1 MKILHLTLMAA
12 LAAAMTQAGAQ
23 APQSQPQMDT
33 AAAPAVVRTAPAH
46 PDPYVPPSL
55 RRPLRDASSGPI
67 LLRYQAMQ
75 KLRKRFDAADVDGN
89 GMLNRDEA
97 RKAGLGF
104 IDKNFDHIDSAQRGS
119 VSFDDLNAWI
129 IQRREEARSR

>member
-1 MKILHLTLMAA
+1 MKMFAV
-12 LAAAMTQAGAQ
+12 LAAVAAMSTAGAQ
-23 APQSQPQMDT
+23 APQPESATP
-33 AAAPAVVRTAPAH
+33 PAVRAAPAH
-46 PDPYVPPSL
+46 PEPYVPPSL

-75 KLRKRFDAADVDGN
+75 KLKKRFDDADLDGS
-89 GMLNRDEA
+89 GTLSRDEA

-119 VSFDDLNAWI
+119 VNFEDLKAWL

>member
-1 MKILHLTLMAA
+1 MKFLAI
-12 LAAAMTQAGAQ
+12 LAAAMAMLVAFSNAGAQ
-23 APQSQPQMDT
+23 TPQAE
-33 AAAPAVVRTAPAH
+33 AATPASIRSAPAN
-46 PDPYVPPSL
+46 PDADVPPAL

-75 KLRKRFDAADVDGN
+75 KLKRRFDEADTDGN
-89 GMLNRDEA
+89 GALNRDEA

-104 IDKNFDHIDSAQRGS
+104 IDKNFDHIDTAQRGN
-119 VSFDDLNAWI
+119 VNFEDLKAWI

>member
-1 MKILHLTLMAA
+1 MKLLHLTLMAA
-12 LAAAMTQAGAQ
+12 LTAAMTQAGAQ
-23 APQSQPQMDT
+23 APQAQPDM
-33 AAAPAVVRTAPAH
+33 AAPTVVRTAPAH

-75 KLRKRFDAADVDGN
+75 KLRKRFDAADADGD
-89 GMLNRDEA
+89 GMLIRDEA

-104 IDKNFDHIDSAQRGS
+104 IDKNFDHIDSAQRGN

>member
-1 MKILHLTLMAA
+1 MKFLHLIIMAA
-12 LAAAMTQAGAQ
+12 SAAAMTRAGAQ
-23 APQSQPQMDT
+23 APQQQDM
-33 AAAPAVVRTAPAH
+33 AAPTVARTAPAH
-46 PDPYVPPSL
+46 PAPYVPPSL

-75 KLRKRFDAADVDGN
+75 KLRKRFDAADADGN

-97 RKAGLGF
+97 RQAGLGF
-104 IDKNFDHIDSAQRGS
+104 IDKNFDHIDTAQRGS

>member
-1 MKILHLTLMAA
+1 MKLLHLIMLTA
-12 LAAAMTQAGAQ
+12 LAVTAQAGAQ
-23 APQSQPQMDT
+23 APQPQQEL
-33 AAAPAVVRTAPAH
+33 AAPAVARAAPAH

-55 RRPLRDASSGPI
+55 RRPLRDASSGPV

-75 KLRKRFDAADVDGN
+75 KLKKRFDAADADGN

-104 IDKNFDHIDSAQRGS
+104 IDKNFDHIDTAQRGS

>member
-1 MKILHLTLMAA
+1 MKLLHLIIMAA
-12 LAAAMTQAGAQ
+12 STAAMTQAGAQ
-23 APQSQPQMDT
+23 APQPQQQQQGM
-33 AAAPAVVRTAPAH
+33 AAPPAPAH
-46 PDPYVPPSL
+46 ADPSVPPSL

-75 KLRKRFDAADVDGN
+75 KLRKRFDAADADGN

-97 RKAGLGF
+97 RQAGLGF

>member
-1 MKILHLTLMAA
+1 MKMFAV
-12 LAAAMTQAGAQ
+12 LAAVAAMSTAGAQ
-23 APQSQPQMDT
+23 APQPESATP
-33 AAAPAVVRTAPAH
+33 PAVRSAPAH
-46 PDPYVPPSL
+46 PEPYVPPSL

-75 KLRKRFDAADVDGN
+75 KLKKRFDDADLDGS
-89 GMLNRDEA
+89 GTLSRDEA

-119 VSFDDLNAWI
+119 VNFEDLKAWL

>member
-1 MKILHLTLMAA
+1 MKLLHLIIMAA
-12 LAAAMTQAGAQ
+12 STAAMAQAGAQ
-23 APQSQPQMDT
+23 APQPQQQDM
-33 AAAPAVVRTAPAH
+33 AALAVARTAPAH

-75 KLRKRFDAADVDGN
+75 KLRKRFDAADADGN

-104 IDKNFDHIDSAQRGS
+104 IDKNFDHIDTAQRGS